1 LSTTSATRS
10 TLLKSGLRVVTE
22 NIPGIR
28 SAAVG
33 VFVAVGSRDE
43 RASLNGASHF
53 LEHLLFKGTPERS
66 ALEISSLLDGV
77 GGEFNAY
84 TSREYTCYHARIL
97 DEDLPMAV
105 DVLGDMMT
113 SSLITSADVE
123 AEREVIL
130 DEIAMHDDDPDDLAH
145 NLFAEAVWS
154 GTSFSR
160 PVAGTAQSIS
170 VMSRDQINRYYRGRY
185 RPEAMTVAVAGNVDH
200 ADVVAM
206 VRKAF
211 ARGGFLKQQAAPS
224 PPRITAK
231 PRKFQINQVHQD
243 RAFEQI
249 SVIIGMQGL
258 TRSDP
263 RRYQLALMSAA
274 MGGGSSARLFQE
286 VRERRGLAYSVYA
299 FASRYSDAGTVGVT
313 AGCLPA
319 KAPELLRVVDEQL
332 AKVAREGFT
341 EEEIERVKGQVRGG
355 TVLGLEDTM
364 SRMTRL
370 GESWLFQGEV
380 LDIDEILDSVEAVTL
395 AEVNELAAE
404 LYAQPQSR
412 ATIGP
417 ANPAPAH

>member
-1 LSTTSATRS
+1 
-10 TLLKSGLRVVTE
+10 
-22 NIPGIR
+22 
-28 SAAVG
+28 
-33 VFVAVGSRDE
+33 
-43 RASLNGASHF
+43 
-53 LEHLLFKGTPERS
+53 
-66 ALEISSLLDGV
+66 
-77 GGEFNAY
+77 
-84 TSREYTCYHARIL
+84 
-97 DEDLPMAV
+97 M
-105 DVLGDMMT
+105 
-113 SSLITSADVE
+113 
-123 AEREVIL
+123 
-130 DEIAMHDDDPDDLAH
+130 
-145 NLFAEAVWS
+145 
-154 GTSFSR
+154 
-160 PVAGTAQSIS
+160 
-170 VMSRDQINRYYRGRY
+170 
-185 RPEAMTVAVAGNVDH
+185 AVAGNVDH
-200 ADVVAM
+200 ADEVAM